1 MGDLM
6 AGLRRI
12 GKYLFRDI
20 VGYDDV
26 KDLLIRALKSHG
38 DGLPVHFL
46 LVGSPSTAKT
56 QFLLALRRLKDAE
69 YVLGSRTTRAGLSS
83 LLIEKKPKILL
94 IDEMDKMRDVDYGVL
109 LSLCETGIVVETLH
123 KRFRVEKLETMV
135 IGACNDLSRIP
146 YELQSRFIILK
157 FKPYTFN
164 KFRKVVKFVL
174 TKKIGISTRMA
185 NKIAMLVWHELGSR
199 DVRDAINIAKLVRN
213 ERRTRRVS
221 SIIKTMTKYS

>member
-1 MGDLM
+1 M
-6 AGLRRI
+6 AGLKRI

-26 KDLLIRALKSHG
+26 KDMLIRALKAHG

-46 LVGSPSTAKT
+46 LAGSPSTAKT

-94 IDEMDKMRDVDYGVL
+94 VDEMDKMRDVDYGVL

-123 KRFRVEKLETMV
+123 KRFRVERLETMV

-157 FKPYTFN
+157 FKPYSFN
-164 KFRKVVKFVL
+164 EFRKIARFVL
-174 TKKIGISTRMA
+174 TKKIRVGKRMA
-185 NKIAMLVWHELGSR
+185 DKIAMLVWHELGSR
-199 DVRDAINIAKLVRN
+199 DIRDAIKIAKLVKN
-213 ERRTRRVS
+213 EKTSRKVSLIIRTIS
-221 SIIKTMTKYS
+221 KYS